1 MMLVL
6 LEGWNYVMELYF
18 WVILAA
24 ILLVSITILLARP
37 SHSKYSEDD
46 EYDLEEASGTEEAS
60 EGVEDPEEMDD
71 QEEEEE
77 EPEPEEEIEIPPE
90 VIKRQWAI
98 SFAIFGLIFIM
109 VGGIVLWFFD
119 LEFTTF
125 LGSCMIYVGMMSLIK
140 GISFQI
146 PEERTLI
153 TGFMPVL
160 IFGINFFL
168 LDTLLGVIGQSAWMV
183 QTDGRRAGDL
193 FLIYIL
199 PYLMW
204 RIVPSFSKKKSETT
218 EEDDSSPGYKRLNN
232 FLPQS
237 MKFVI
242 FTYLI
247 FNITNNYIFIPS
259 LRQYAKVGFDIGIY
273 FVAISLAI
281 RIIITFLEYRVGEP
295 KEDISE
301 AREISERVVRDLRA
315 DEKGDL
321 EKDPFAEEMDEMRE
335 ERDDENLQKKDT
347 AEEDVE

>member
-1 MMLVL
+1 VL
-6 LEGWNYVMELYF
+6 AYYVGWNYILELYF
-18 WVILAA
+18 WIILAA
-24 ILLVSITILLARP
+24 LLIISITIFFARP
-37 SHSKYSEDD
+37 KPSAPSIPEM
-46 EYDLEEASGTEEAS
+46 ETFGTGTETDTISEKNAS
-60 EGVEDPEEMDD
+60 HLNSEKEISEERD
-71 QEEEEE
+71 EEEEKD
-77 EPEPEEEIEIPPE
+77 PE
-90 VIKRQWAI
+90 VIIAEEKRKWSL
-98 SFAIFGLIFIM
+98 SFAIFGLIFVM
-109 VGGIVLWFFD
+109 FGGIVLWIFD

-146 PEERTLI
+146 PEERTII
-153 TGFMPVL
+153 TGLMPVF

-168 LDTLLGVIGQSAWMV
+168 LNTLLGVIGQSAWMV
-183 QTDGRRAGDL
+183 QTDERRAGDL

-204 RIVPSFSKKKSETT
+204 IIVPSFSKKKSEPT
-218 EEDDSSPGYKRLNN
+218 EEDDFSGYSRLRN

-273 FVAISLAI
+273 FVAISLVI

-295 KEDISE
+295 KE
-301 AREISERVVRDLRA
+301 A
-315 DEKGDL
+315 DEKDDFVEDL
-321 EKDPFAEEMDEMRE
+321 LAEEMDEMQE
-335 ERDDENLQKKDT
+335 ERDNENLQKKDIN
-347 AEEDVE
+347 EEDVK

>member
-1 MMLVL
+1 MLVL

-18 WVILAA
+18 WILLGA
-24 ILLVSITILLARP
+24 ILIVSLTILLARP
-37 SHSKYSEDD
+37 SHSKYLEEQS
-46 EYDLEEASGTEEAS
+46 YDLEEASGTEEAS
-60 EGVEDPEEMDD
+60 EGMDNPDEMDD
-71 QEEEEE
+71 QE

-90 VIKRQWAI
+90 EIKKQWAI
-98 SFAIFGLIFIM
+98 SFAVFGLIFIM
-109 VGGIVLWFFD
+109 FGGIVLWFFD

-146 PEERTLI
+146 PEERTII

-168 LDTLLGVIGQSAWMV
+168 LDTLLSVIGQSAWMV
-183 QTDGRRAGDL
+183 QTEGKRAGDL

-204 RIVPSFSKKKSETT
+204 RIVPSFSKKKSDPT
-218 EEDDSSPGYKRLNN
+218 EEDDNYSPGYSRLRN

-295 KEDISE
+295 KE
-301 AREISERVVRDLRA
+301 A
-315 DEKGDL
+315 DEKDDL
-321 EKDPFAEEMDEMRE
+321 EEDLLAEEMDGMRE
-335 ERDDENLQKKDT
+335 ERDDENSQKKD
-347 AEEDVE
+347 ANEEDVE

>member
-1 MMLVL
+1 M
-6 LEGWNYVMELYF
+6 MELYF

-24 ILLVSITILLARP
+24 ILLVSMTILLARP
-37 SHSKYSEDD
+37 SHSKYLETQS
-46 EYDLEEASGTEEAS
+46 YDLEEASGTEEIS
-60 EGVEDPEEMDD
+60 EGIDNPDEMDD
-71 QEEEEE
+71 HKE
-77 EPEPEEEIEIPPE
+77 EPEPDEEIEIPPE
-90 VIKRQWAI
+90 VIKKQWAI
-98 SFAIFGLIFIM
+98 SFAVFGLIFIM
-109 VGGIVLWFFD
+109 FGGIVLWIFD

-146 PEERTLI
+146 PEERVII

-168 LDTLLGVIGQSAWMV
+168 LGVLLGVIGQSAWMV
-183 QTDGRRAGDL
+183 QTDERKAGDL

-204 RIVPSFSKKKSETT
+204 RIVPSFSKKKSEPS
-218 EEDDSSPGYKRLNN
+218 EEDDEYSSGYSRLRN

-242 FTYLI
+242 FIYLI
-247 FNITNNYIFIPS
+247 FNITSNYIFIPS

-273 FVAISLAI
+273 FVAISLII

-295 KEDISE
+295 KE
-301 AREISERVVRDLRA
+301 A
-315 DEKGDL
+315 DEKDDL
-321 EKDPFAEEMDEMRE
+321 EEERFEEEMDEMRE
-335 ERDDENLQKKDT
+335 ERDDGNLQKRDT
-347 AEEDVE
+347 NEEDVE

>member
-1 MMLVL
+1 MLVI

-24 ILLVSITILLARP
+24 ILLVSMTILLARP
-37 SHSKYSEDD
+37 SHSKYLETQS
-46 EYDLEEASGTEEAS
+46 YDLEEATGTEEIS
-60 EGVEDPEEMDD
+60 EGIDNPDEMDD
-71 QEEEEE
+71 HEE
-77 EPEPEEEIEIPPE
+77 EPEPDEEIEILPE
-90 VIKRQWAI
+90 VIKKQWAI
-98 SFAIFGLIFIM
+98 SFAVFGLIFIM
-109 VGGIVLWFFD
+109 FGGIVLWIFD

-146 PEERTLI
+146 PEERTII

-183 QTDGRRAGDL
+183 QTDERRAGDL

-204 RIVPSFSKKKSETT
+204 RIVPSFSKKKSEPT
-218 EEDDSSPGYKRLNN
+218 EEDDEYSPRYSRLRN

-237 MKFVI
+237 MKLVF

-273 FVAISLAI
+273 FVAISLVI

-295 KEDISE
+295 KE
-301 AREISERVVRDLRA
+301 A
-315 DEKGDL
+315 DEKDDL
-321 EKDPFAEEMDEMRE
+321 EEERFEEGMDEMRE
-335 ERDDENLQKKDT
+335 ERDDGNLQKSDT
-347 AEEDVE
+347 NEEDVE

>member
-1 MMLVL
+1 MLVI

-24 ILLVSITILLARP
+24 ILLVSMTILLARP
-37 SHSKYSEDD
+37 SHSKYLETQS
-46 EYDLEEASGTEEAS
+46 YDLEEASGTEEIS
-60 EGVEDPEEMDD
+60 EGIDNPDEMDD
-71 QEEEEE
+71 HKE
-77 EPEPEEEIEIPPE
+77 EPEPDEEIEIPPE
-90 VIKRQWAI
+90 VIKKQWAI
-98 SFAIFGLIFIM
+98 SFAVFGLIFIM
-109 VGGIVLWFFD
+109 FGGIVLWIFD

-146 PEERTLI
+146 PEERVII

-168 LDTLLGVIGQSAWMV
+168 LGVLLGVIGQSAWMV
-183 QTDGRRAGDL
+183 QTDERKAGDL

-204 RIVPSFSKKKSETT
+204 RIVPSFSKKKSEPS
-218 EEDDSSPGYKRLNN
+218 EEDDEYSSGYSRLRN

-242 FTYLI
+242 FIYLI
-247 FNITNNYIFIPS
+247 FNITSNYIFIPS

-273 FVAISLAI
+273 FVAISLII

-295 KEDISE
+295 KE
-301 AREISERVVRDLRA
+301 A
-315 DEKGDL
+315 DEKDDL
-321 EKDPFAEEMDEMRE
+321 EEERFEEEMDEMRE
-335 ERDDENLQKKDT
+335 ERDDGNLQKRDT
-347 AEEDVE
+347 NEEDVE

>member
-1 MMLVL
+1 MLVL

-24 ILLVSITILLARP
+24 ILLVSMTILLARP
-37 SHSKYSEDD
+37 SHSKYLETQS
-46 EYDLEEASGTEEAS
+46 YDLEEASGTEEIS
-60 EGVEDPEEMDD
+60 EGIDNPDEMDD
-71 QEEEEE
+71 HKE
-77 EPEPEEEIEIPPE
+77 EPEPDEEIEIPPE
-90 VIKRQWAI
+90 VIKKQWAI
-98 SFAIFGLIFIM
+98 SFAVFGLIFIM
-109 VGGIVLWFFD
+109 FGGIVLWIFD

-146 PEERTLI
+146 PEERVII

-168 LDTLLGVIGQSAWMV
+168 LGVLLGVIGQSAWMV
-183 QTDGRRAGDL
+183 QTDERKAGDL

-204 RIVPSFSKKKSETT
+204 RIVPSFSKKKSEPS
-218 EEDDSSPGYKRLNN
+218 EEDDEYSSGYSRLRN

-242 FTYLI
+242 FIYLI
-247 FNITNNYIFIPS
+247 FNITSNYIFIPS

-273 FVAISLAI
+273 FVAISLII

-295 KEDISE
+295 KE
-301 AREISERVVRDLRA
+301 A
-315 DEKGDL
+315 DEKDDL
-321 EKDPFAEEMDEMRE
+321 EEERFEEEMDEMRG
-335 ERDDENLQKKDT
+335 ERDDGNLQKRDT
-347 AEEDVE
+347 NEEDVE

>member
-1 MMLVL
+1 
-6 LEGWNYVMELYF
+6 METF
-18 WVILAA
+18 G
-24 ILLVSITILLARP
+24 T
-37 SHSKYSEDD
+37 
-46 EYDLEEASGTEEAS
+46 GTETDTINEKNAS
-60 EGVEDPEEMDD
+60 HLNSEKEISEEPD
-71 QEEEEE
+71 EEEEKD
-77 EPEPEEEIEIPPE
+77 PE
-90 VIKRQWAI
+90 VIIAEEKRKWSL
-98 SFAIFGLIFIM
+98 SFAIFGLIFVM
-109 VGGIVLWFFD
+109 FGGIVLGIFD

-146 PEERTLI
+146 PEERTVI
-153 TGFMPVL
+153 TGLMPVL

-168 LDTLLGVIGQSAWMV
+168 LNTLLGVIGQSAWMV
-183 QTDGRRAGDL
+183 QTDERRAGDL

-204 RIVPSFSKKKSETT
+204 IIVPSFSKKKSEPT
-218 EEDDSSPGYKRLNN
+218 EEDDSSGYSRLRN

-273 FVAISLAI
+273 FVAMSLVI

-295 KEDISE
+295 KE
-301 AREISERVVRDLRA
+301 A
-315 DEKGDL
+315 DEKDDFVEDL
-321 EKDPFAEEMDEMRE
+321 LAEEMDEMQE
-335 ERDDENLQKKDT
+335 ERDNENLQKKDIN
-347 AEEDVE
+347 EEDVK

>member
-1 MMLVL
+1 M
-6 LEGWNYVMELYF
+6 MELYF

-24 ILLVSITILLARP
+24 IFLVSMTILLARP
-37 SHSKYSEDD
+37 SHSKYLETQT
-46 EYDLEEASGTEEAS
+46 YDLEEASGTEEIS
-60 EGVEDPEEMDD
+60 EGIDNPDEMDD
-71 QEEEEE
+71 HEE
-77 EPEPEEEIEIPPE
+77 EPEPDEEIEILPE
-90 VIKRQWAI
+90 VIKKQWAI
-98 SFAIFGLIFIM
+98 SFAVFGLIFIM
-109 VGGIVLWFFD
+109 FGGIVLWIFD

-146 PEERTLI
+146 PEERTII

-183 QTDGRRAGDL
+183 QTDERRAGDL

-204 RIVPSFSKKKSETT
+204 RIVPSFSKKKSEPT
-218 EEDDSSPGYKRLNN
+218 EEDDEYSPRYSRLRN

-237 MKFVI
+237 MKLVF

-273 FVAISLAI
+273 FVAISLVI
-281 RIIITFLEYRVGEP
+281 RIIITFLEYRGFMAAAIPATMKGES
-295 KEDISE
+295 KE
-301 AREISERVVRDLRA
+301 A
-315 DEKGDL
+315 DEKDGLEEDL
-321 EKDPFAEEMDEMRE
+321 LTEEMDEMRE

-347 AEEDVE
+347 NEEDVK

>member
-1 MMLVL
+1 MLVL

-24 ILLVSITILLARP
+24 ILLVSMTILLARP
-37 SHSKYSEDD
+37 SHSKYLETQS
-46 EYDLEEASGTEEAS
+46 YDLEEASGTEEIS
-60 EGVEDPEEMDD
+60 EGIDNPDEMDD
-71 QEEEEE
+71 HKE
-77 EPEPEEEIEIPPE
+77 EPEPDEEIEIPPE
-90 VIKRQWAI
+90 VIKKQWAI
-98 SFAIFGLIFIM
+98 SFAVFGLIFIM
-109 VGGIVLWFFD
+109 FGGIVLWIFD

-146 PEERTLI
+146 PEERVII

-168 LDTLLGVIGQSAWMV
+168 LGVLLGVIGQSAWMV
-183 QTDGRRAGDL
+183 QTDERKAGDL

-204 RIVPSFSKKKSETT
+204 RIVPSFSKKKSEPS
-218 EEDDSSPGYKRLNN
+218 EEDDEYSSGYSRLRN

-242 FTYLI
+242 FIYLI
-247 FNITNNYIFIPS
+247 FNITSNYIFIPS

-273 FVAISLAI
+273 FVAISLII

-295 KEDISE
+295 KE
-301 AREISERVVRDLRA
+301 A
-315 DEKGDL
+315 DEKDDL
-321 EKDPFAEEMDEMRE
+321 EEERFEEEMDEMRE
-335 ERDDENLQKKDT
+335 ERDDGNLQKRDT
-347 AEEDVE
+347 NEEDVE

>member
-1 MMLVL
+1 MLVL

-24 ILLVSITILLARP
+24 ILLVSMTILLARP
-37 SHSKYSEDD
+37 SHSKYLETQS
-46 EYDLEEASGTEEAS
+46 YDLEEASGTEEIS
-60 EGVEDPEEMDD
+60 EGIDNPDEMDD
-71 QEEEEE
+71 HKE
-77 EPEPEEEIEIPPE
+77 EPEPDEEIEIPPE
-90 VIKRQWAI
+90 VIKKQWAI
-98 SFAIFGLIFIM
+98 SFAVFGLIFIM
-109 VGGIVLWFFD
+109 FGGIVLWIFD

-146 PEERTLI
+146 PEERVII

-168 LDTLLGVIGQSAWMV
+168 LGVILGVIGQSAWMV
-183 QTDGRRAGDL
+183 QTDERKAGDL

-204 RIVPSFSKKKSETT
+204 RIVPSFSKKKSEPS
-218 EEDDSSPGYKRLNN
+218 EEDDEYSSGYSRLRN

-242 FTYLI
+242 FIYLI
-247 FNITNNYIFIPS
+247 FNITSNYIFIPS

-273 FVAISLAI
+273 FVAISLII

-295 KEDISE
+295 KE
-301 AREISERVVRDLRA
+301 A
-315 DEKGDL
+315 DEKDDL
-321 EKDPFAEEMDEMRE
+321 EEERFEEEMDEMRE
-335 ERDDENLQKKDT
+335 ERDDGNLQKRDT
-347 AEEDVE
+347 NEEDVE

>member
-1 MMLVL
+1 MLVIF

-18 WVILAA
+18 WIILGA

-37 SHSKYSEDD
+37 SHSKYLEEQESN
-46 EYDLEEASGTEEAS
+46 LEEASGTEEAS
-60 EGVEDPEEMDD
+60 DGLDVPDELAEQETEDTLES
-71 QEEEEE
+71 
-77 EPEPEEEIEIPPE
+77 EEEIEIPPE
-90 VIKRQWAI
+90 VIKKQWAI

-109 VGGIVLWFFD
+109 SGGMVLWIFD

-146 PEERTLI
+146 PEERTII

-183 QTDGRRAGDL
+183 QTDERKAGDL
-193 FLIYIL
+193 ILIYIL

-204 RIVPSFSKKKSETT
+204 RIVPSFSKKGSEPT
-218 EEDDSSPGYKRLNN
+218 EEEDYSPKYSRLRN

-247 FNITNNYIFIPS
+247 FNITNNYVFIPS

-273 FVAISLAI
+273 FVAISLVI
-281 RIIITFLEYRVGEP
+281 RIIITFQEYRVGKP
-295 KEDISE
+295 KDPRLPLNRMT
-301 AREISERVVRDLRA
+301 A
-315 DEKGDL
+315 EKGDL
-321 EKDPFAEEMDEMRE
+321 EDDLLAEEMDEILQNTAVRE
-335 ERDDENLQKKDT
+335 EGDDENLQKKVT
-347 AEEDVE
+347 NEEDVK

>member
-1 MMLVL
+1 
-6 LEGWNYVMELYF
+6 MELYF

-24 ILLVSITILLARP
+24 ILIVSMTILLARP
-37 SHSKYSEDD
+37 SHSKYLETQT
-46 EYDLEEASGTEEAS
+46 YDLEEASGTEEIS
-60 EGVEDPEEMDD
+60 EGIDNPDEMDD
-71 QEEEEE
+71 HEE
-77 EPEPEEEIEIPPE
+77 EPEPDEEIEILPE
-90 VIKRQWAI
+90 VIKKQWAI
-98 SFAIFGLIFIM
+98 SFAVFGLIFIM
-109 VGGIVLWFFD
+109 FGGIVLWFFD
-119 LEFTTF
+119 LEFTIF

-146 PEERTLI
+146 PEERVII

-183 QTDGRRAGDL
+183 QTDGRKAGDL

-204 RIVPSFSKKKSETT
+204 RIVPSFSKKKSETV
-218 EEDDSSPGYKRLNN
+218 EEENNYYSIYSHLRN

-237 MKFVI
+237 MKFAI

-273 FVAISLAI
+273 FVAISLVI

-295 KEDISE
+295 KE
-301 AREISERVVRDLRA
+301 A
-315 DEKGDL
+315 DEKDDFVEDL
-321 EKDPFAEEMDEMRE
+321 LAEEMDEMQE
-335 ERDDENLQKKDT
+335 ERDNENLQKKDIN
-347 AEEDVE
+347 EEDVK

>member
-1 MMLVL
+1 VL
-6 LEGWNYVMELYF
+6 AYYVGWNYILELYF
-18 WVILAA
+18 WIILAA
-24 ILLVSITILLARP
+24 LLIISITIFFARP
-37 SHSKYSEDD
+37 KPSAPSIPEM
-46 EYDLEEASGTEEAS
+46 ETFGTGTETDTISEKNAS
-60 EGVEDPEEMDD
+60 HLNSEKEISEEPD
-71 QEEEEE
+71 EEEEKD
-77 EPEPEEEIEIPPE
+77 PE
-90 VIKRQWAI
+90 VIIAEEKRKWSL
-98 SFAIFGLIFIM
+98 SFAIFGLIFVM
-109 VGGIVLWFFD
+109 FGGIVLGIFD

-146 PEERTLI
+146 PEERTVI
-153 TGFMPVL
+153 TGLMPVL

-168 LDTLLGVIGQSAWMV
+168 LNTLLGVIGQSAWMV
-183 QTDGRRAGDL
+183 QTDERRAGDL

-204 RIVPSFSKKKSETT
+204 IIVPSFSKKKSEPT
-218 EEDDSSPGYKRLNN
+218 EEDDFSGYSRLRN

-273 FVAISLAI
+273 FVAISLVI

-295 KEDISE
+295 KE
-301 AREISERVVRDLRA
+301 A
-315 DEKGDL
+315 DEKDDFVEDL
-321 EKDPFAEEMDEMRE
+321 LAEEMDEMQE
-335 ERDDENLQKKDT
+335 ERDNENLQKKDIN
-347 AEEDVE
+347 EEDVK

>member
-1 MMLVL
+1 M
-6 LEGWNYVMELYF
+6 
-18 WVILAA
+18 
-24 ILLVSITILLARP
+24 TILLARP
-37 SHSKYSEDD
+37 SHSKYLETQS
-46 EYDLEEASGTEEAS
+46 YDLEEASGTEEIS
-60 EGVEDPEEMDD
+60 EGIDNPDEMDD
-71 QEEEEE
+71 HKE
-77 EPEPEEEIEIPPE
+77 EPEPDEEIEIPPE
-90 VIKRQWAI
+90 VIKKQWAI
-98 SFAIFGLIFIM
+98 SFAVFGLIFIM
-109 VGGIVLWFFD
+109 FGGIVLWIFD

-146 PEERTLI
+146 PEERTII

-204 RIVPSFSKKKSETT
+204 RIVPSFSKKKSEPT
-218 EEDDSSPGYKRLNN
+218 EEDDDYSTGESVLAPEYRRLRN

-273 FVAISLAI
+273 FVAISLVI
-281 RIIITFLEYRVGEP
+281 RIIITFLEYRVGGP
-295 KEDISE
+295 KDPRLPLNRMT
-301 AREISERVVRDLRA
+301 A
-315 DEKGDL
+315 EKGDL
-321 EKDPFAEEMDEMRE
+321 EDDLLAEEMDEILQNTAVRE
-335 ERDDENLQKKDT
+335 EGDDENLQKKVT
-347 AEEDVE
+347 NEEDVK

>member
-1 MMLVL
+1 MLVL

-24 ILLVSITILLARP
+24 ILLVSLTILLARP
-37 SHSKYSEDD
+37 SHSKYLEMQT
-46 EYDLEEASGTEEAS
+46 YDLEEASGTEETS
-60 EGVEDPEEMDD
+60 EGVEDPEEIGD

-77 EPEPEEEIEIPPE
+77 EPEEEIEIPPE
-90 VIKRQWAI
+90 VIKKQWAI
-98 SFAIFGLIFIM
+98 SFAVFGLIFIM
-109 VGGIVLWFFD
+109 FGGIVLWIFD

-146 PEERTLI
+146 PEERTII

-204 RIVPSFSKKKSETT
+204 RIVPSFSKKKSEPT
-218 EEDDSSPGYKRLNN
+218 EGGDEYSPGYSRLRN

-247 FNITNNYIFIPS
+247 FNITNNYISLPS

-273 FVAISLAI
+273 FVTISLVI
-281 RIIITFLEYRVGEP
+281 RIIITFLEYRVANSKKFNVVGEP
-295 KEDISE
+295 DDSE
-301 AREISERVVRDLRA
+301 GERF
-315 DEKGDL
+315 EK
-321 EKDPFAEEMDEMRE
+321 EMDEIWKE
-335 ERDDENLQKKDT
+335 ADKENMHKKDIPF
-347 AEEDVE
+347 EEFTEDEE

>member
-1 MMLVL
+1 MLVL

-24 ILLVSITILLARP
+24 ILLVSMTILLARP
-37 SHSKYSEDD
+37 SQSKYSEEN
-46 EYDLEEASGTEEAS
+46 EYNLEESSGTEEAS
-60 EGVEDPEEMDD
+60 KGAEDPEEMDD

-77 EPEPEEEIEIPPE
+77 KPEKEIEMPPE
-90 VIKRQWAI
+90 VTKKQWAI
-98 SFAIFGLIFIM
+98 SFAVFGLIFIM
-109 VGGIVLWFFD
+109 SGGIVLWIFD

-146 PEERTLI
+146 PEERTII

-168 LDTLLGVIGQSAWMV
+168 LDTLLSVIGQSAWMV
-183 QTDGRRAGDL
+183 QTEGKRAGDL

-218 EEDDSSPGYKRLNN
+218 EEDDDYSPGYKRLNN

-237 MKFVI
+237 LKFVF

-247 FNITNNYIFIPS
+247 FWITNNYIFIPS
-259 LRQYAKVGFDIGIY
+259 LRQYAKIGFDIGLY
-273 FVAISLAI
+273 FVATSLAI
-281 RIIITFLEYRVGEP
+281 RIIITFLEYRVGET
-295 KEDISE
+295 KET
-301 AREISERVVRDLRA
+301 
-315 DEKGDL
+315 DE
-321 EKDPFAEEMDEMRE
+321 
-335 ERDDENLQKKDT
+335 ENLHKENITSDVFT
-347 AEEDVE
+347 EDER

>member
-1 MMLVL
+1 MLVL

-24 ILLVSITILLARP
+24 ILLVSMTILLARP
-37 SHSKYSEDD
+37 SHSKYLETQS
-46 EYDLEEASGTEEAS
+46 YDLEEASGTEEIS
-60 EGVEDPEEMDD
+60 EGIDNPDEMDD
-71 QEEEEE
+71 HKE
-77 EPEPEEEIEIPPE
+77 EPEPDEEIEIPPE
-90 VIKRQWAI
+90 VIKKQWAI
-98 SFAIFGLIFIM
+98 SFAVFGLIFIM
-109 VGGIVLWFFD
+109 FGGIVLWIFD

-146 PEERTLI
+146 PEERVII

-168 LDTLLGVIGQSAWMV
+168 LGVLLGVIGQSAWMV
-183 QTDGRRAGDL
+183 QTDERKAGDL

-204 RIVPSFSKKKSETT
+204 RIVPSFSKKKSEPS
-218 EEDDSSPGYKRLNN
+218 EEDDEYSSGYSRLRN

-242 FTYLI
+242 FIYLI
-247 FNITNNYIFIPS
+247 FNITSNYIFIPS

-273 FVAISLAI
+273 FVAISLVI

-295 KEDISE
+295 KE
-301 AREISERVVRDLRA
+301 A
-315 DEKGDL
+315 DEKDDL
-321 EKDPFAEEMDEMRE
+321 EEERFEEEMDEMRE
-335 ERDDENLQKKDT
+335 ERDDGNLQKRDT
-347 AEEDVE
+347 NEEDVE

>member
-1 MMLVL
+1 
-6 LEGWNYVMELYF
+6 VMELYF

-24 ILLVSITILLARP
+24 ILLVSMTILLARP
-37 SHSKYSEDD
+37 SHSKYLETQS
-46 EYDLEEASGTEEAS
+46 YDLEEASGTEEIS
-60 EGVEDPEEMDD
+60 EGIDNPDEMDD
-71 QEEEEE
+71 HKE
-77 EPEPEEEIEIPPE
+77 EPEPDEEIEIPPE
-90 VIKRQWAI
+90 VIKKQWAI
-98 SFAIFGLIFIM
+98 SFAVFGLIFIM
-109 VGGIVLWFFD
+109 FGGIVLWIFD

-146 PEERTLI
+146 PEERVII

-168 LDTLLGVIGQSAWMV
+168 LGVLLGVIGQSAWMV
-183 QTDGRRAGDL
+183 QTDERKAGDL

-204 RIVPSFSKKKSETT
+204 RIVPSFSKKKSEPS
-218 EEDDSSPGYKRLNN
+218 EEDDEYSSGYSRLRN

-242 FTYLI
+242 FIYLI
-247 FNITNNYIFIPS
+247 FNITSNYIFIPS

-273 FVAISLAI
+273 FVAISLII

-295 KEDISE
+295 KE
-301 AREISERVVRDLRA
+301 A
-315 DEKGDL
+315 DEKDDL
-321 EKDPFAEEMDEMRE
+321 EEERFEEEMDEMRE
-335 ERDDENLQKKDT
+335 ERDDGNLQKRDT
-347 AEEDVE
+347 NEEDVE

>member
-1 MMLVL
+1 M
-6 LEGWNYVMELYF
+6 MELYF

-24 ILLVSITILLARP
+24 ILLVSMTILLARP
-37 SHSKYSEDD
+37 SHSKYLETQS
-46 EYDLEEASGTEEAS
+46 YDLEEASGTEEIS
-60 EGVEDPEEMDD
+60 EGIDNPDEMDD
-71 QEEEEE
+71 HKE
-77 EPEPEEEIEIPPE
+77 EPEPDEEIEIPPE
-90 VIKRQWAI
+90 VIKKQWAI
-98 SFAIFGLIFIM
+98 SFAVFGLIFIM
-109 VGGIVLWFFD
+109 FGGIVLWIFD

-146 PEERTLI
+146 PEERVII

-168 LDTLLGVIGQSAWMV
+168 LGVLLGVIGQSAWMV
-183 QTDGRRAGDL
+183 QTDERKAGDL

-204 RIVPSFSKKKSETT
+204 RIVPSFSKKKSEPS
-218 EEDDSSPGYKRLNN
+218 EEDDEYSSGYSRLRN

-242 FTYLI
+242 FIYLI
-247 FNITNNYIFIPS
+247 FNITSNYIFIPS

-273 FVAISLAI
+273 FVAISLVI

-295 KEDISE
+295 KE
-301 AREISERVVRDLRA
+301 A
-315 DEKGDL
+315 DEKDDL
-321 EKDPFAEEMDEMRE
+321 EEERFEEEMDEMLE
-335 ERDDENLQKKDT
+335 ERDDGNLQKRDT
-347 AEEDVE
+347 NEEDVE

>member
-1 MMLVL
+1 
-6 LEGWNYVMELYF
+6 MELYF

-24 ILLVSITILLARP
+24 ILLVSMTILLARP
-37 SHSKYSEDD
+37 SHSKYLETQS
-46 EYDLEEASGTEEAS
+46 YDLEEASGTEEIS
-60 EGVEDPEEMDD
+60 EGIDNPDEMDD
-71 QEEEEE
+71 HKE
-77 EPEPEEEIEIPPE
+77 EPEPDEEIEIPPE
-90 VIKRQWAI
+90 VIKKQWAI
-98 SFAIFGLIFIM
+98 SFAVFGLIFIM
-109 VGGIVLWFFD
+109 FGGIVLWIFD

-146 PEERTLI
+146 PEERVII

-168 LDTLLGVIGQSAWMV
+168 LGVLLGVIGQSAWMV
-183 QTDGRRAGDL
+183 QTDERKAGDL

-204 RIVPSFSKKKSETT
+204 RIVPSFSKKKSEPS
-218 EEDDSSPGYKRLNN
+218 EEDDEYSSGYSRLRN

-242 FTYLI
+242 FIYLI
-247 FNITNNYIFIPS
+247 FNITSNYIFIPS

-273 FVAISLAI
+273 FVAISLVI

-295 KEDISE
+295 KE
-301 AREISERVVRDLRA
+301 A
-315 DEKGDL
+315 DEKDDL
-321 EKDPFAEEMDEMRE
+321 EEERFEEEMDEMRE
-335 ERDDENLQKKDT
+335 ERDDGNLQKRDT
-347 AEEDVE
+347 NEEDVE

>member
-1 MMLVL
+1 VL
-6 LEGWNYVMELYF
+6 AYYVGWNYILELYF
-18 WVILAA
+18 WIILAA
-24 ILLVSITILLARP
+24 LLIISITIFFARP
-37 SHSKYSEDD
+37 KPSAPSIPEM
-46 EYDLEEASGTEEAS
+46 ETFGTGTETDTISEKNAS
-60 EGVEDPEEMDD
+60 HLNSEKEISEEPD
-71 QEEEEE
+71 EEEEKD
-77 EPEPEEEIEIPPE
+77 PE
-90 VIKRQWAI
+90 VIIAEEKRKWSL
-98 SFAIFGLIFIM
+98 SFAIFGLIFVM
-109 VGGIVLWFFD
+109 FGGIVLWIFD

-146 PEERTLI
+146 PEERTII
-153 TGFMPVL
+153 TGLMPVF

-168 LDTLLGVIGQSAWMV
+168 LNTLLGVIGQSAWMV
-183 QTDGRRAGDL
+183 QTDERRAGDL

-204 RIVPSFSKKKSETT
+204 IIVPSFSKKKSEPT
-218 EEDDSSPGYKRLNN
+218 EEDDFSGYSRLRN

-273 FVAISLAI
+273 FVAISLVI

-295 KEDISE
+295 KE
-301 AREISERVVRDLRA
+301 A
-315 DEKGDL
+315 DEKDDFVEDL
-321 EKDPFAEEMDEMRE
+321 LAEEMDEMQE
-335 ERDDENLQKKDT
+335 ERDNENLQKKDIN
-347 AEEDVE
+347 EEDVK

>member
-1 MMLVL
+1 MANTYLMLVL

-24 ILLVSITILLARP
+24 ILLVSMTILLARP
-37 SHSKYSEDD
+37 SHSKYLETQS
-46 EYDLEEASGTEEAS
+46 YDLEEASGTEEIS
-60 EGVEDPEEMDD
+60 EGIDNPDEMDD
-71 QEEEEE
+71 HKE
-77 EPEPEEEIEIPPE
+77 EPEPDEEIEIPPE
-90 VIKRQWAI
+90 VIKKQWAI
-98 SFAIFGLIFIM
+98 SFAVFGLIFIM
-109 VGGIVLWFFD
+109 FGGIVLWIFD

-146 PEERTLI
+146 PEERVII

-168 LDTLLGVIGQSAWMV
+168 LGVLLGVIGQSAWMV
-183 QTDGRRAGDL
+183 QTDERKAGDL

-204 RIVPSFSKKKSETT
+204 RIVPSFSKKKSEPS
-218 EEDDSSPGYKRLNN
+218 EEDDEYSSGYSRLRN

-242 FTYLI
+242 FIYLI
-247 FNITNNYIFIPS
+247 FNITSNYIFIPS

-273 FVAISLAI
+273 FVAISLII

-295 KEDISE
+295 KE
-301 AREISERVVRDLRA
+301 A
-315 DEKGDL
+315 DEKDDL
-321 EKDPFAEEMDEMRE
+321 EEERFEEEMDEMRE
-335 ERDDENLQKKDT
+335 ERDDGNLQKRDT
-347 AEEDVE
+347 NEEDVE

>member
-1 MMLVL
+1 MLVF

-18 WVILAA
+18 WILLGAL
-24 ILLVSITILLARP
+24 LLVSLTILLARP
-37 SHSKYSEDD
+37 SHSKYLEEQS
-46 EYDLEEASGTEEAS
+46 YDLEEASGTEEVS
-60 EGVEDPEEMDD
+60 EGIENPEEKDD
-71 QEEEEE
+71 QEEE
-77 EPEPEEEIEIPPE
+77 EPEEEIEIPPE
-90 VIKRQWAI
+90 VIKKQWAI
-98 SFAIFGLIFIM
+98 SFAVFGLIFIM
-109 VGGIVLWFFD
+109 FGGIVLWFFD

-204 RIVPSFSKKKSETT
+204 RIVPSFSKKESEPT
-218 EEDDSSPGYKRLNN
+218 EEDDEYSPGYSRLRN

-273 FVAISLAI
+273 FVAISLVI
-281 RIIITFLEYRVGEP
+281 RIITTFLEYRVGEP
-295 KEDISE
+295 KE
-301 AREISERVVRDLRA
+301 V
-315 DEKGDL
+315 DEKDDL
-321 EKDPFAEEMDEMRE
+321 EEDLLAEEIDEIQE
-335 ERDDENLQKKDT
+335 ERDDGNLQKSDT
-347 AEEDVE
+347 NEEDVE

>member
-1 MMLVL
+1 
-6 LEGWNYVMELYF
+6 VMELYF

-24 ILLVSITILLARP
+24 ILLVSMTILLARP
-37 SHSKYSEDD
+37 SHSKYLETQS
-46 EYDLEEASGTEEAS
+46 YDLEEASGTEEIS
-60 EGVEDPEEMDD
+60 EGIDNPDEMDD
-71 QEEEEE
+71 HKE
-77 EPEPEEEIEIPPE
+77 EPEPDEEIEIPPE
-90 VIKRQWAI
+90 VIKKQWAI
-98 SFAIFGLIFIM
+98 SFAVFGLIFIM
-109 VGGIVLWFFD
+109 FGGIVLWIFD

-146 PEERTLI
+146 PEERVII

-168 LDTLLGVIGQSAWMV
+168 LGVLLGVIGQSAWMV
-183 QTDGRRAGDL
+183 QTDERKAGDL

-204 RIVPSFSKKKSETT
+204 RIVPSFSKKKSEPS
-218 EEDDSSPGYKRLNN
+218 EEDDEYSSGYSRLRN

-242 FTYLI
+242 FIYLI
-247 FNITNNYIFIPS
+247 FNITSNYIFIPS

-273 FVAISLAI
+273 FVAISLVI

-295 KEDISE
+295 KE
-301 AREISERVVRDLRA
+301 A
-315 DEKGDL
+315 DEKDDL
-321 EKDPFAEEMDEMRE
+321 EEERFEEEMDEMRE
-335 ERDDENLQKKDT
+335 ERDDGNLQKRDT
-347 AEEDVE
+347 NEEDVE

>member
-1 MMLVL
+1 MLVL

-24 ILLVSITILLARP
+24 ILLVSMTILLARP
-37 SHSKYSEDD
+37 SHSKYLETQT
-46 EYDLEEASGTEEAS
+46 YDLEEASGTEEIS
-60 EGVEDPEEMDD
+60 EGIDNPDEMDD
-71 QEEEEE
+71 HEE
-77 EPEPEEEIEIPPE
+77 EPEPDEEIEILPE
-90 VIKRQWAI
+90 VIKKQWAI
-98 SFAIFGLIFIM
+98 SFAVFGLIFIM
-109 VGGIVLWFFD
+109 FGGIVLWIFD

-146 PEERTLI
+146 PEERTII

-168 LDTLLGVIGQSAWMV
+168 LDALLGVIGQSAWMV
-183 QTDGRRAGDL
+183 QTDERRAGDL

-204 RIVPSFSKKKSETT
+204 RIVPSFSKNKSEPT
-218 EEDDSSPGYKRLNN
+218 EEDDEYSPGYSRLRN

-259 LRQYAKVGFDIGIY
+259 LRQYAKIGFDIGLY
-273 FVAISLAI
+273 FVATSLAI
-281 RIIITFLEYRVGEP
+281 RIIITFLEYRIGETKEADEKDDFEEEQFTIEMETDEENLH

-301 AREISERVVRDLRA
+301 ENVTSDVFTE
-315 DEKGDL
+315 DEK
-321 EKDPFAEEMDEMRE
+321 
-335 ERDDENLQKKDT
+335 
-347 AEEDVE
+347 